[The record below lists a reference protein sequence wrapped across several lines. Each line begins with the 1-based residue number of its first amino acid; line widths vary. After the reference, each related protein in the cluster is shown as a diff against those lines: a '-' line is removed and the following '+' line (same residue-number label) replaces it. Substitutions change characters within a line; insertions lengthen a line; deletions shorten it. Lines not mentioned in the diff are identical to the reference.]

1 MSQRK
6 DLAVKKFLE
15 KPENFSDLFNG
26 SIFCGRQVLRAD
38 MLERLPGESALT
50 FPDKEGQK
58 VSERRYRDAICKAS
72 GSTTYA
78 VFAVEGQEKTHYAM
92 PVREMLYDAL
102 NYAGQIKELTDRHR
116 REKDYNNSA
125 EFLSGLLAEDRL
137 APVVTIWFYYGTSEW
152 DGPRELF
159 DILDIPEEFEDMKPF
174 MTNYKVNLVQAS
186 DVDPENFRTDL
197 KLIFRLLSMASDGK
211 EMKRYIRERSEEFS
225 HVSYE
230 TYDCLRELLHVDKW
244 WKINEDT
251 NSGKGEVNMCKA
263 LEEIAEMA
271 RQEGVELGK
280 KAGEKEG
287 FEQGLLL
294 AKQVIRLAKEGHSV
308 EEMAEICGIPAEK
321 IREITED

>member
-1 MSQRK
+1 MAGEK
-6 DLAVKKFLE
+6 DLAVMRFLE

-26 SIFCGRQVLRAD
+26 SLFRGKQVLKAE
-38 MLERLPGESALT
+38 MLESMSGRSALS
-50 FPDKEGQK
+50 FRDKDGGK
-58 VSERRYRDAICKAS
+58 VSVRRYRDAVCKAS
-72 GSTTYA
+72 GRTTYA
-78 VFAVEGQEKTHYAM
+78 VFAVEGQGETHYAM
-92 PVREMLYDAL
+92 PVREMVYDAM
-102 NYAGQIKELTDRHR
+102 NYAGQVKALSDKHR
-116 REKDYNNSA
+116 KRKDYRDGA
-125 EFLSGLLAEDRL
+125 EFLSGLLREDRL
-137 APVVTIWFYYGTSEW
+137 APVVTICFYYGTSEW

-174 MTNYKVNLVQAS
+174 MTNYKVNLAQAS

-225 HVSYE
+225 HISYE

-271 RQEGVELGK
+271 RQEGISEGK
-280 KAGEKEG
+280 ADG

>member
-50 FPDKEGQK
+50 FPDKAGQK

-125 EFLSGLLAEDRL
+125 EFRACWL
-137 APVVTIWFYYGTSEW
+137 
-152 DGPRELF
+152 
-159 DILDIPEEFEDMKPF
+159 
-174 MTNYKVNLVQAS
+174 
-186 DVDPENFRTDL
+186 RTGWRRWLRFAFIMGHRNGMGRGSYLIYWIYRKSL
-197 KLIFRLLSMASDGK
+197 KI
-211 EMKRYIRERSEEFS
+211 
-225 HVSYE
+225 
-230 TYDCLRELLHVDKW
+230 
-244 WKINEDT
+244 
-251 NSGKGEVNMCKA
+251 
-263 LEEIAEMA
+263 
-271 RQEGVELGK
+271 
-280 KAGEKEG
+280 
-287 FEQGLLL
+287 
-294 AKQVIRLAKEGHSV
+294 
-308 EEMAEICGIPAEK
+308 
-321 IREITED
+321 